1 MKKVLIFTILFSAF
15 ALNAFAQQKIYEPK
29 KGSAERT
36 SLMNAIRSYDT
47 KRDANIAD
55 ETFNIT
61 ALRVSGNWAY
71 ANVEQQLSNGVE
83 SYGQAHVFL
92 QKTAGKWKVAFS
104 TYNDQNEV
112 GVDGLK
118 RLKKK
123 NKTFPKQLA
132 DFAMNY
138 LAG

>member
-1 MKKVLIFTILFSAF
+1 MKKILIFLLFLLAF
-15 ALNAFAQQKIYEPK
+15 SLNIFGQSKIYEPK
-29 KGSAERT
+29 KGSAER
-36 SLMNAIRSYDT
+36 SALMSAIRIYDT
-47 KRDANIAD
+47 KRDARIKD

-61 ALRVSGNWAY
+61 ALRVQGSWAY
-71 ANVEQQLSNGVE
+71 ANVEQQLEGAVQ

-92 QKTAGKWKVAFS
+92 QKTGGKWKVVFS
-104 TYNDQNEV
+104 TYNDTNEV
-112 GVDGLK
+112 GVDALD

-123 NKTFPKQLA
+123 NKSFPKQLA